1 VCVYLIELIIIKYVN
16 YNNLLLIFRIIM
28 TGKGIA
34 KEDVL
39 NHLPL
44 MGIPAGFEVMD
55 SQLTA
60 VNIPELTKILNL
72 QGKIVMLEKPNSQQ
86 LIRRGGCD
94 PVPLAFQTNNNSLF
108 PNDSSR
114 LNKNKRNMY

>member
-1 VCVYLIELIIIKYVN
+1 
-16 YNNLLLIFRIIM
+16 M

-72 QGKIVMLEKPNSQQ
+72 QGKIVMLEK
-86 LIRRGGCD
+86 
-94 PVPLAFQTNNNSLF
+94 AFG
-108 PNDSSR
+108 
-114 LNKNKRNMY
+114 KY